1 MGKKEQNKMTSA
13 FEDIKAGLM
22 EAIAHADGKAPQIKA
37 HRSRPVDVKAVIAR
51 IDDSIKQEASV
62 LASMGLTVSDA
73 MRMMLTRVARE
84 QALPFEPLVPNAATI
99 KAMKDARSGKTKK
112 HATLESLMAVLNA
125 DD

>member
-1 MGKKEQNKMTSA
+1 MTASSVV
-13 FEDIKAGLM
+13 
-22 EAIAHADGKAPQIKA
+22 
-37 HRSRPVDVKAVIAR
+37 RAR
-51 IDDSIKQEASV
+51 IDDSIKQEASIV

-112 HATLESLMAVLNA
+112 HASLESLMADLNA